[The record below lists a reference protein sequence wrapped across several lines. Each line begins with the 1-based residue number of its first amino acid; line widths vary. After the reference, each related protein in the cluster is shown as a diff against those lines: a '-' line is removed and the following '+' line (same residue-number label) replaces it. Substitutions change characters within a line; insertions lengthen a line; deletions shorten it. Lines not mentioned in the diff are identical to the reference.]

1 MKINSIDRSL
11 SIIDLLSR
19 QPNGMKLFEIS
30 GELSLNNSTVHHIL
44 HTLLP
49 RDYVSQD
56 PDTRKYFLGF
66 RFLEIS
72 RRILDNID
80 IRKIAA
86 KHLYKLHDECRE
98 AVHLAVLRNGKVI
111 YIDKIDSKVQLS
123 LATYIGF
130 ATDAHAAAGGKVLLS
145 DLTEDRIRGL
155 YENGFLKVYGKNTI
169 REIDQL
175 LEELKNVKQQG
186 YAIDDEEYY
195 EGIRCVAAP
204 IRAGGK
210 IIASVSITGSIF
222 TVTPERIESELIHQ
236 VMETGKRISAELR
249 W

>member
-1 MKINSIDRSL
+1 MKINSIDRCL

-19 QPNGMKLFEIS
+19 NQNGMKLSQIS
-30 GELSLNNSTVHHIL
+30 RELGLNNCTTHHIL
-44 HTLLP
+44 RTLLP
-49 RDYVSQD
+49 REYVGQD
-56 PDTRKYFLGF
+56 PETKKYALGF

-72 RRILDNID
+72 RRILDSID
-80 IRKIAA
+80 IRKIAG
-86 KHLYKLHDECRE
+86 KHLHTLHEKCRE

-111 YIDKIDSKVQLS
+111 YIDKIDTNVQVT
-123 LATYIGF
+123 LATYVGF

-145 DLTEDRIRGL
+145 DLPEDRIRSL
-155 YENGFLKVYGKNTI
+155 YGNGSLKKYGKNTI
-169 REIDQL
+169 REIDEL
-175 LEELKNVKQQG
+175 LAELNKVKQQG
-186 YAIDDEEYY
+186 YAVDDEEYY

-222 TVTPERIESELIHQ
+222 TVTPERIDRELIDQ
-236 VMETGKRISAELR
+236 VTQTGKRISEELR